1 MLIDAGME
9 RFCSRKE
16 RVNTFGRSGVIQSE
30 GVSPKRRGYTL
41 GKMRHKFG
49 KGVVKLKEEL

>member
-1 MLIDAGME
+1 ME